1 MANNLRGNP
10 LRVDTA
16 ATVITE
22 ETLIQCLE
30 WVSDTAAAG
39 GAMAAADKLI
49 MEIDGTVV
57 ELLCVIALT
66 QTWVSHLHVPIQVK
80 SLVVS
85 LIDGGT
91 LLIWKA

>member
-16 ATVITE
+16 ATIITE
-22 ETLIQCLE
+22 ETLIQSLE

-49 MEIDGTVV
+49 MTIDGTLV

-66 QTWVSHLHVPIQVK
+66 QTWVNRFHQPIRVK
-80 SLVVS
+80 SLIVTT
-85 LIDGGT
+85 IDGGT